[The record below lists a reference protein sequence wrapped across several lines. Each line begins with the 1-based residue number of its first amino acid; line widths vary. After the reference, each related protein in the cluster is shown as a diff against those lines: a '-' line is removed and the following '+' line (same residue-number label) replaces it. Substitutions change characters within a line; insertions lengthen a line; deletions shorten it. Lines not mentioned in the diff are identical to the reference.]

1 MAEYHMCLPAPIYS
15 IIMKRSAK
23 GEIFN
28 TEESFHWCRA
38 FEIYINVIS
47 FVTFFFAVSRCLS
60 STLETYQGNRFG
72 NKKKSVLGVTSRE
85 QLLDSSAELL
95 NPLLRS
101 LT

>member
-72 NKKKSVLGVTSRE
+72 NKKNLFWV
-85 QLLDSSAELL
+85 
-95 NPLLRS
+95 S
-101 LT
+101 LQENNC